1 VTKWDAKWMARIRK
15 ATSTRNH
22 GSTAKLRRV
31 LVKCNFNELA
41 FSFKKVFGMMAHG
54 TFNCV
59 NLSVVVSSSQQN
71 K

>member
-1 VTKWDAKWMARIRK
+1 MTY
-15 ATSTRNH
+15 TRNH